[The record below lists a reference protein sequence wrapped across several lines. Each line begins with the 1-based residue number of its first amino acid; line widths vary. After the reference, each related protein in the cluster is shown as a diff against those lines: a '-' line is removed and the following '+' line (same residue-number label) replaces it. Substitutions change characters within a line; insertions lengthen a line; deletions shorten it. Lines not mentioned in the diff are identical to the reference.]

1 LAGAIESAIGSHHV
15 VTKVTSQR
23 WYTSRMI
30 VPEANRH
37 ENLIVTGGERRQV
50 PAIRI
55 VIAEDQA
62 HVRRGA
68 AHLLSLEQDME
79 VVGQACNGAEAVELA
94 RVLQPDV
101 ILMDLHMPVKGGV
114 AATREIIHILPA
126 TQILVLTTLHDD
138 ETVFEAVRAGAHAYL
153 LKDAAEDELLET
165 IRALKRG
172 ESRLTP
178 QIARKV
184 MDQFA
189 RLAAVSTLEPNREEV
204 AAPSSPQKGA
214 DLPGEDR
221 TEVLNEK
228 EQRVLQLIS
237 EGLSNRQIAEAMYL
251 AEGTIKNYVSR
262 IMEKLHANTRIALA
276 LISKGQARQR

>member
-1 LAGAIESAIGSHHV
+1 
-15 VTKVTSQR
+15 
-23 WYTSRMI
+23 MI
-30 VPEANRH
+30 ALEGNKH
-37 ENLIVTGGERRQV
+37 ENLIVTGGERNQV

-114 AATREIIHILPA
+114 AATREIIQMLPA
-126 TQILVLTTLHDD
+126 TQILVLTTLDDD

-189 RLAAVSTLEPNREEV
+189 RLAAVSTLWPNREES

-214 DLPGEDR
+214 PGEAHA
-221 TEVLNEK
+221 EVLNDK

-237 EGLSNRQIAEAMYL
+237 EGLSNRQIAEAMHL

-262 IMEKLHANTRIALA
+262 IMEKLHTNTRIALA
-276 LISKGQARQR
+276 LISKGQARQK